1 MSDDSKYEVLK
12 SEILNLID
20 DWDEQTKEFRRLS
33 LVSNDPIEVAR
44 MRAKAD
50 TLHYRRGEL
59 IVALGWAED
68 KTLGTKSLKQK

>member
-1 MSDDSKYEVLK
+1 MLDTEKYTILK
-12 SEILNLID
+12 SEILRLID
-20 DWDEQTKEFRRLS
+20 DWNEQTKEFRRLS

-59 IVALGWAED
+59 IVALGWAGDDSETRG
-68 KTLGTKSLKQK
+68 KVLE